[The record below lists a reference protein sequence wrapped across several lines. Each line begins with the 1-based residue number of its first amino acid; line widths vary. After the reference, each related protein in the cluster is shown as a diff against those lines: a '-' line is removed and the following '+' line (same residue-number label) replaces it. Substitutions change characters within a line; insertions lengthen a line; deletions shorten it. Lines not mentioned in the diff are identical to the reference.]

1 MSKLKTVD
9 NILQTVGD
17 TPLVRL
23 NRVVPENGSELYGKL
38 EACNP
43 AGSIKDRIGASMIR
57 AAEADGRLSKGMTI
71 VEPTSG
77 NTGISLA
84 MAAAALGYCLVLTMP
99 DSMSLERRQVMASY
113 GAQIVLTPGE
123 LDMPGAIRKAE
134 ELKAADSERVFLP
147 QQFANPANP
156 EAHRQ
161 STAREILEAVEGKL
175 DAFIAGVGTGGT
187 ITGVGSVLKQ
197 ALPDILLIAVEPKR
211 SPVISGGEAGLHGI
225 QGIGAG
231 FVPEVFERELIDEV
245 VQVEDEQAFHYARR
259 LAREEGLLLGP
270 SSGANVAA
278 SIQVAATLVPGAR
291 LLTVF
296 CDTGF
301 RYFSVD
307 GFVGAT
313 ESAQEQ
319 HLDGLAFSAGPHDE

>member
-23 NRVVPENGSELYGKL
+23 NRVVPENGCELYGKL
-38 EACNP
+38 EAGNP

-134 ELKAADSERVFLP
+134 ELKAADPERVFVP

-187 ITGVGSVLKQ
+187 ITGVGRVLKQ

-231 FVPEVFERELIDEV
+231 FVPEVFDCELIDEV

-278 SIQVAATLVPGAR
+278 SIQVAARLVPGAR

-313 ESAQEQ
+313 ESAQE
-319 HLDGLAFSAGPHDE
+319 

>member
-23 NRVVPENGSELYGKL
+23 NRVVPENGCELYGKL
-38 EACNP
+38 EARNP

-123 LDMPGAIRKAE
+123 LDMPGAIRKAD
-134 ELKAADSERVFLP
+134 ELKAADSERVFIP

-307 GFVGAT
+307 GYVGAT
-313 ESAQEQ
+313 GSVQE
-319 HLDGLAFSAGPHDE
+319 

>member
-1 MSKLKTVD
+1 M
-9 NILQTVGD
+9 
-17 TPLVRL
+17 
-23 NRVVPENGSELYGKL
+23 
-38 EACNP
+38 
-43 AGSIKDRIGASMIR
+43 
-57 AAEADGRLSKGMTI
+57 
-71 VEPTSG
+71 
-77 NTGISLA
+77 
-84 MAAAALGYCLVLTMP
+84 
-99 DSMSLERRQVMASY
+99 
-113 GAQIVLTPGE
+113 
-123 LDMPGAIRKAE
+123 
-134 ELKAADSERVFLP
+134 
-147 QQFANPANP
+147 
-156 EAHRQ
+156 
-161 STAREILEAVEGKL
+161 
-175 DAFIAGVGTGGT
+175 
-187 ITGVGSVLKQ
+187 LKQ

-231 FVPEVFERELIDEV
+231 FVPEVFDCELIDEV

-278 SIQVAATLVPGAR
+278 SIQVAARLVPGAR

-313 ESAQEQ
+313 ESVQE
-319 HLDGLAFSAGPHDE
+319 